1 MKEKRDNRG
10 WAIILILLTLVLNT
24 QAQNLIN
31 LEFKDKPLPAAL
43 KLIELK
49 EGKEHH
55 LLHDRDGETFRICPY
70 PAEDISRSYRRH
82 FSPTDKAKRTSFGE
96 QGR

>member
-31 LEFKDKPLPAAL
+31 LELKNKPLPAAL
-43 KLIELK
+43 KLIER
-49 EGKEHH
+49 EGEKM
-55 LLHDRDGETFRICPY
+55 L
-70 PAEDISRSYRRH
+70 S
-82 FSPTDKAKRTSFGE
+82 SP
-96 QGR
+96 

>member
-10 WAIILILLTLVLNT
+10 WVISLILLTLVLNT

-43 KLIELK
+43 TLIER
-49 EGKEHH
+49 EGGKNIIFSVT
-55 LLHDRDGETFRICPY
+55 ET
-70 PAEDISRSYRRH
+70 E
-82 FSPTDKAKRTSFGE
+82 
-96 QGR
+96 